1 MKKILF
7 VLFLMPL
14 FALAQ
19 KNKEI
24 KPVKMHTV
32 GPKESLSSIG
42 RMYEVNGRVLAN
54 YNNIEY
60 EKGINI
66 GQVLKIPPKGTTLD
80 QVPTPPKPV
89 TETVKKEEIKTP
101 PAVVKD
107 ETKPVEKAAVK
118 NEAGTPVY
126 HKVGKKETLYR
137 ITTLYPGIT
146 VEDLKKWNNLT
157 GDGVTEGADLVVGY
171 KKTTAETKKTPV
183 EKTEKEKPV
192 VTETVKKEPEKKAK
206 EPERTETPKAE
217 VSGKNIKGGA
227 FKSLYESQNGNGN
240 AINEEG
246 SLGVFKSTSGWNDGK
261 YYCLYNNAVPGTI
274 VKVSTATGKYIY
286 AKVLDLVPD
295 LKQNNGLLILISNAA
310 ADELGLAESNSNCS
324 VSYSK

>member
-14 FALAQ
+14 FAVAQ
-19 KNKEI
+19 KSKEI

-80 QVPTPPKPV
+80 QVPIPTRSV
-89 TETVKKEEIKTP
+89 SEILKKEEANPQVPT
-101 PAVVKD
+101 VKE
-107 ETKPVEKAAVK
+107 ETKPVEKAEAR
-118 NEAGTPVY
+118 NEPGAPIY

-146 VEDLKKWNNLT
+146 VEDLKKWNNLA
-157 GDGVTEGADLVVGY
+157 GDGVTEGADLIVGY
-171 KKTTAETKKTPV
+171 KKAAAEIKRTPV

-192 VTETVKKEPEKKAK
+192 ITETVKKEPEKKTK
-206 EPERTETPKAE
+206 DPERTEPAKTD
-217 VSGKNIKGGA
+217 VSGKSIKGGA
-227 FKSLYESQNGNGN
+227 FRSLYESQNGNGSTV
-240 AINEEG
+240 NEEG

-261 YYCLYNNAVPGTI
+261 YYCLYNNAVPGTVI
-274 VKVSTATGKYIY
+274 KVSTPAGKFVY

-310 ADELGLAESNSNCS
+310 ADELGVGENNTSCS
-324 VSYSK
+324 ISYSK

>member
-1 MKKILF
+1 
-7 VLFLMPL
+7 MPL
-14 FALAQ
+14 FAVAQ
-19 KNKEI
+19 KSKEI

-80 QVPTPPKPV
+80 QVPIPTRSV
-89 TETVKKEEIKTP
+89 SEILKKEEANPQVPT
-101 PAVVKD
+101 VKE
-107 ETKPVEKAAVK
+107 ETK
-118 NEAGTPVY
+118 
-126 HKVGKKETLYR
+126 
-137 ITTLYPGIT
+137 
-146 VEDLKKWNNLT
+146 
-157 GDGVTEGADLVVGY
+157 
-171 KKTTAETKKTPV
+171 PV

-192 VTETVKKEPEKKAK
+192 ITETVKKEPEKKTK
-206 EPERTETPKAE
+206 EPERTEPAKTD
-217 VSGKNIKGGA
+217 VSGKSIKGGA
-227 FKSLYESQNGNGN
+227 FRSLYESQNGNGSTV
-240 AINEEG
+240 NEEG

-261 YYCLYNNAVPGTI
+261 YYCLYNNAVPGTVI
-274 VKVSTATGKYIY
+274 KVSTPAGKFVY

-310 ADELGLAESNSNCS
+310 ADELGVGENNTNCS
-324 VSYSK
+324 ISYSK

>member
-14 FALAQ
+14 FTVAQ

-32 GPKESLSSIG
+32 GAKESLSSIG

-80 QVPTPPKPV
+80 QVPTPPKSV

-101 PAVVKD
+101 AAVVAK

-118 NEAGTPVY
+118 DEPGTPVY

-171 KKTTAETKKTPV
+171 KKTATETKKMPV
-183 EKTEKEKPV
+183 EKTEKPV
-192 VTETVKKEPEKKAK
+192 VTETVKKEPEKKTK
-206 EPERTETPKAE
+206 EPEKTEPPKADG
-217 VSGKNIKGGA
+217 SGKNIKGGA

-240 AINEEG
+240 AVNEDG

-274 VKVSTATGKYIY
+274 IKVSTPAGKFVY

-310 ADELGLAESNSNCS
+310 ADELGLGENNSNCS
-324 VSYSK
+324 ISYSK